1 MGEGVPGKKNGN
13 SVSDSALKMGDQ
25 EFKYTEFTLG
35 STLGTCTLSPSLT
48 PPKFTEIVNL
58 ECHRMDFEA
67 SNQW

>member
-1 MGEGVPGKKNGN
+1 MVAVTFFGTDSRIFFHEKK
-13 SVSDSALKMGDQ
+13 GDQ
-25 EFKYTEFTLG
+25 EFKYTEFSLG

-48 PPKFTEIVNL
+48 PPKFTKIVNL